1 MSEENANNQEQEQN
15 LGESGEQVNS
25 SGEDT
30 DTSAET
36 GSEEN
41 GSESGEQSTE
51 DTTASGEDTTE
62 STDQGSEEEE
72 QDAEDTSAVDP
83 DPKPAGYATVLE
95 KRVEF
100 EGQVIEAVL
109 NDGRA
114 TETQYHCKFTN
125 GTTGHVPKEF
135 LDKELAQE

>member
-1 MSEENANNQEQEQN
+1 MVQENENTQTEEQN
-15 LGESGEQVNS
+15 LGEGGEQTDG
-25 SGEDT
+25 GEDT
-30 DTSAET
+30 TTNSEN

-51 DTTASGEDTTE
+51 DTSESGEDTTD
-62 STDQGSEEEE
+62 TAVQGSEEEE
-72 QDAEDTSAVDP
+72 ETAEQTSDNVA
-83 DPKPAGYATVLE
+83 AGYATTLE
-95 KRVEF
+95 KEVEF
-100 EGQVIEAVL
+100 EGKKIEAVL

-114 TETQYHCKFTN
+114 TETQYHCKFAD